1 MSTIKR
7 KIYPA
12 LTLIALLSAI
22 GALVIFNFLPG
33 PGVLKILLAIILP
46 LLFTGWAFWYLNR
59 GIITPLRKLVNATW
73 ELDRLSPPK
82 IEGDDEIGELSQ
94 ALQIQ
99 GEKLRMAIEE
109 TGIEKKK
116 TEFILAE
123 LSEGIFIVDSNSVLV
138 ELNPAAYRI
147 LGINNVDLRGKTF
160 IEATRDHELNE
171 IVSKTLKESKPL
183 RKQLEIKEK
192 KLFLEATAVPLHGG
206 GALLVIQDLTELR
219 RLGKVRQDFVT
230 NISHE
235 LRSPL
240 ASIRALAETLEEGE
254 IEPPVVHDYLE
265 KIIVEVDKLT
275 RLSDELSEIS
285 LLESGEPPL
294 KKEPASIDRLIREVV
309 ARMELSIEKAGLS
322 TSLKIE
328 SDLPPVN
335 IDQDKIE
342 EVLMNLFHNA
352 IKFTPSGGSLAV
364 DASRNSKGILVSVAD
379 TGIGI
384 PPDDLPRV
392 FERFYKVDKSRSQGA
407 SGLGLAIA
415 KHIVE
420 AHNGKIW
427 AESEAGKGS
436 RFFFWL
442 PLS

>member
-7 KIYPA
+7 KIYPV
-12 LTLIALLSAI
+12 LTLIALLSVI

-73 ELDRLSPPK
+73 ELDRLSPPRL
-82 IEGDDEIGELSQ
+82 ERDDEIGELSQ

-99 GEKLRMAIEE
+99 GEKLRVALEE
-109 TGIEKKK
+109 TGTEKKK

-123 LSEGIFIVDSNSVLV
+123 LGEGVFIVDSNFILIQ
-138 ELNPAAYRI
+138 LNPAAYRI
-147 LGINNVDLRGKTF
+147 LGLNNVDLRGKTF

-171 IVSKTLKESKPL
+171 IVSKALKESKPA

-240 ASIRALAETLEEGE
+240 ASIRALAETLEEGG
-254 IEPPVVHDYLE
+254 IEPPVAHDYLE

-275 RLSDELSEIS
+275 RLSDELSKIS

-335 IDQDKIE
+335 IDRDKIE
-342 EVLMNLFHNA
+342 EVLMNLLHNA

-364 DASRNSKGILVSVAD
+364 GASRNSKGILVSVTD

-436 RFFFWL
+436 SFFFWL